1 MIDSGLARLI
11 PIMVFVFFLAA
22 FLLYHLMVFRV
33 NRQLAPGEKFPY
45 PLPLG
50 QMNQLTTLYKS
61 LYPKSIVYHFTLVC
75 AVTMMLL
82 VIAFVAFRIWSY
94 AEGKLA

>member
-1 MIDSGLARLI
+1 LIDSASARLI
-11 PIMVFVFFLAA
+11 PILVFAFFLAA

-33 NRQLAPGEKFPY
+33 NKHLTPGEKFLY

-61 LYPKSIVYHFTLVC
+61 LYPKSIVYHLTLVS

-82 VIAFVAFRIWSY
+82 AIAFVALRIWRY
-94 AEGKLA
+94 AEGNLP